1 MAFVVDLFLL
11 NFEGFTMSFEFIY
24 EDWVVGKIDQL
35 VGILPHIVK
44 LFLQTFGL
52 GVPTSGR
59 AVRMKRKNFIW
70 QKMKRFSHR

>member
-1 MAFVVDLFLL
+1 
-11 NFEGFTMSFEFIY
+11 
-24 EDWVVGKIDQL
+24 
-35 VGILPHIVK
+35 
-44 LFLQTFGL
+44 L